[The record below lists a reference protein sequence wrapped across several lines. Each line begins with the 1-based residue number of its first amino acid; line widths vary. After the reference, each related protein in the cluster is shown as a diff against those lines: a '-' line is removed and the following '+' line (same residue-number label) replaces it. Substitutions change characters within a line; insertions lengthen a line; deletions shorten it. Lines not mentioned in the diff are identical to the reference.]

1 MLEPDRDR
9 RCPERRSAGQYG
21 RVIHFF
27 FPQAIIQTTMM
38 SVQKAED
45 IAAQLAAECAGQTPE
60 TIVRL
65 ALERFPDLRLSF
77 SGSED
82 VVLVQMASRARPGV
96 RVFCLD
102 TGRLH
107 QQTLEFIEQVRERY
121 PITLEL
127 LVPEHEALERLVR
140 EKGLFSFYRD
150 GHQECCAIRKVQP
163 LLRHLRDAGAWMSGL
178 RRDQAANRSEVPEV
192 QLDHSLGDAGQP
204 LIKFNPLAKWTS
216 AQVWDYIH
224 RNELP
229 CNPLHKKG
237 YVSIGCAPCTRPIL
251 PGQQEREGR
260 WWWESREHKE
270 CGLHRNERTGNV

>member
-1 MLEPDRDR
+1 
-9 RCPERRSAGQYG
+9 
-21 RVIHFF
+21 
-27 FPQAIIQTTMM
+27 M
-38 SVQKAED
+38 SVQNTED

-60 TIVRL
+60 AIVRL
-65 ALERFPDLRLSF
+65 AVERFPDLRISF

-82 VVLVQMASRARPGV
+82 VVLVQMAARVRPGV

-127 LVPEHEALERLVR
+127 LAPDHRALERLVR

-163 LLRHLRDAGAWMSGL
+163 LLRHLGDAEAWMSGL
-178 RRDQAANRSEVPEV
+178 RRDQAENRAGVSEV
-192 QLDHSLGDAGQP
+192 QLDHRPGGAGRP
-204 LIKFNPLAKWTS
+204 LIKFNPLAQWTS
-216 AQVWDYIH
+216 AEVWDYIH
-224 RNELP
+224 KHELP
-229 CNPLHKKG
+229 CNPLHGKG
-237 YVSIGCAPCTRPIL
+237 YLSIGCAPCTRPIL

-260 WWWESREHKE
+260 WWWEPHEHKE
-270 CGLHRNERTGNV
+270 CGLHIDEHTGDD